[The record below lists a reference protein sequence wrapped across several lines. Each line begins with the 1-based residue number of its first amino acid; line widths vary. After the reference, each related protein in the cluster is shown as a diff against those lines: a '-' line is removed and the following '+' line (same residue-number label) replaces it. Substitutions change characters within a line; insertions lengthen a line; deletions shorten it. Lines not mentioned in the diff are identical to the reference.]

1 MAINENV
8 YGSRENWIVPSSR
21 TEFGYTYSGEVYY
34 YNDIASDDALKI
46 KVANF
51 DTSNRP
57 VTSFCSQMEG
67 QYPNE
72 SYAIRNNWAPSQ
84 TESIDRSIVQF
95 GIGPQSGLAD
105 VEWWGIE
112 WVTGQTEPTSDVDP
126 VIINHDKYDIV
137 NIGFGLNSAYIPPEN
152 YTASSASNSTTGDMA
167 VSNVQYINNQLWG
180 DQRCYFST
188 DTNSYYGNHVASA
201 YAFLNFI
208 TQIPIKNLKLYP
220 IITAYKT
227 NGEYR
232 QFNGISEYLTDK
244 NDYPLM
250 GCVEVIC
257 QYRSG
262 LNNTIDYGTSV
273 VITPIFTDNT
283 TVCKGYQNGT
293 DPNKV
298 IRDNNLWYCRNWR
311 RHFVVAGRYG
321 YDTTMSNKI
330 YWVNTYD
337 SRPYNYAIFDCVYQT
352 PDFKF
357 TLDANKNFTCD
368 VSAMSDDDI
377 TEGIRKQL
385 ASFGLFFVDS
395 IADINE
401 PLDSEKTFLG
411 ILEDGVAYGKYS
423 NGTKNREQDQWNW
436 DSMEQNSYDPSNP
449 PAQDRSSDPVTF
461 NAVDLANGGLKRY
474 VLDDTAM
481 SAFGIDLYRVI
492 DTSNPDELIQN
503 QTLTNF
509 LTNNPL
515 DAVVSVKRFPLPD
528 MSQGNLTNIML
539 GKVQMQTAAKPFAST
554 ATILSC
560 GAINIPAKF
569 GNFLDYE
576 TQYELILPFCG
587 TLSLDP
593 KIVTGKNVEV
603 KYSIDYTTGTCTAWI
618 LTVTSDGVETVIDSA
633 NGNCTIDIPL
643 SGVQTATLTGEI
655 YNANENLKTAKF
667 NAVVNAVSGVGEF
680 AKDVKNRDVAGGAKT
695 VANAVNSIHDIKKA
709 EWNINNTQIPF
720 KMIGAS
726 SGCNAFQI
734 ELIPRLNVYYP
745 IVDSTYNVAD
755 YRHNVGAAVCDTT
768 TIGDYSG
775 YAEITNV
782 DLSGFAATAEE
793 KNMITN
799 ALMGGVYL

>member
-152 YTASSASNSTTGDMA
+152 YTASSASNLTTGDMA

-368 VSAMSDDDI
+368 VSAMSDNDI
-377 TEGIRKQL
+377 TKGIRKQL

-395 IADINE
+395 IQTRPANSPDVMRRQE
-401 PLDSEKTFLG
+401 RPSGG
-411 ILEDGVAYGKYS
+411 IAW
-423 NGTKNREQDQWNW
+423 TKR
-436 DSMEQNSYDPSNP
+436 
-449 PAQDRSSDPVTF
+449 R
-461 NAVDLANGGLKRY
+461 
-474 VLDDTAM
+474 
-481 SAFGIDLYRVI
+481 
-492 DTSNPDELIQN
+492 
-503 QTLTNF
+503 
-509 LTNNPL
+509 
-515 DAVVSVKRFPLPD
+515 
-528 MSQGNLTNIML
+528 
-539 GKVQMQTAAKPFAST
+539 
-554 ATILSC
+554 
-560 GAINIPAKF
+560 
-569 GNFLDYE
+569 
-576 TQYELILPFCG
+576 
-587 TLSLDP
+587 
-593 KIVTGKNVEV
+593 
-603 KYSIDYTTGTCTAWI
+603 
-618 LTVTSDGVETVIDSA
+618 
-633 NGNCTIDIPL
+633 
-643 SGVQTATLTGEI
+643 
-655 YNANENLKTAKF
+655 
-667 NAVVNAVSGVGEF
+667 
-680 AKDVKNRDVAGGAKT
+680 
-695 VANAVNSIHDIKKA
+695 
-709 EWNINNTQIPF
+709 
-720 KMIGAS
+720 
-726 SGCNAFQI
+726 
-734 ELIPRLNVYYP
+734 
-745 IVDSTYNVAD
+745 
-755 YRHNVGAAVCDTT
+755 
-768 TIGDYSG
+768 
-775 YAEITNV
+775 
-782 DLSGFAATAEE
+782 
-793 KNMITN
+793 
-799 ALMGGVYL
+799 